1 MVAEEVKEEVK
12 EEKKSPSNSGCHLL
26 HEDCDPTLANDV
38 KLPYT
43 AYIVEYIKEGR
54 IAHDIVMT
62 GKESDLFDMYYD
74 FYKKDFKSFKQTEG
88 RVAPNLWKGLTPQK
102 TKS

>member
-1 MVAEEVKEEVK
+1 MAEEVKEEVK

-43 AYIVEYIKEGR
+43 AYIVEYTKEGR

-74 FYKKDFKSFKQTEG
+74 SLLYTSQSPLDKRQSRMPSAG
-88 RVAPNLWKGLTPQK
+88 
-102 TKS
+102 